1 MKGGRGGQKSRKFC
15 RRLMYMPPKYMLSP
29 SHLIG
34 GHEPAH
40 LSGAGELP
48 VDEAL
53 DLAPRPPVVDVDH
66 GEHEPL
72 ARLELVLH
80 AVLEA
85 FPLHLEDVE
94 RNELLNESTY
104 QLRNLP

>member
-1 MKGGRGGQKSRKFC
+1 
-15 RRLMYMPPKYMLSP
+15 MLF

-40 LSGAGELP
+40 LRGAGELP

-85 FPLHLEDVE
+85 FPLHLEDVKM
-94 RNELLNESTY
+94 NELFNESTG
-104 QLRNLP
+104 LHTSL